1 MTPFTMKYVCFL
13 AGPSDAFPGGAE
25 DWRPLLRIKLRSSDG
40 RRSDFRR
47 GSIRDATY
55 ACFP

>member
-1 MTPFTMKYVCFL
+1 MTPFTMKYVRFL
-13 AGPSDAFPGGAE
+13 GRPSDAFPGGAE
-25 DWRPLLRIKLRSSDG
+25 DWRPLQRIKLRSSDG
-40 RRSDFRR
+40 KEARLSR